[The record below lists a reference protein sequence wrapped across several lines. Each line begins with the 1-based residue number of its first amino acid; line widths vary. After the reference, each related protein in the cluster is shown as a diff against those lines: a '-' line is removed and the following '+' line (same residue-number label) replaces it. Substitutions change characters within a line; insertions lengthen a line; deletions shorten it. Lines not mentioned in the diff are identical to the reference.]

1 MITLTVFKNFSSLEI
16 NNTMSSILE
25 QPNVSDSMPCANNT
39 SHHAD
44 ETHTSKDALFY
55 IITVLMFY
63 ACSIVILLVKY
74 VKRERQEAAFTHYY
88 YEFVTREKFQNPIYQ
103 NQQHMNKFM
112 RSIKFGCGSKVQPK
126 EFETEG
132 AISKIYVDYH
142 LLHETPV

>member
-1 MITLTVFKNFSSLEI
+1 
-16 NNTMSSILE
+16 MSSIME
-25 QPNVSDSMPCANNT
+25 QQSVTHSLPCATNSSNHDAEPH
-39 SHHAD
+39 S
-44 ETHTSKDALFY
+44 SQDALFY

-88 YEFVTREKFQNPIYQ
+88 CEYVTREKFQNPLYQ
-103 NQQHMNKFM
+103 NQQHMKKFM
-112 RSIKFGCGSKVQPK
+112 KSIKLGCGSRVKPK

-132 AISKIYVDYH
+132 TISKIYVDYY